1 MRNSSAKRQRGGG
14 QLGTPSERTVLQ
26 SPAPF
31 RQKSPQSAA
40 QERHSRAPAPP
51 GGRSPAAAPS
61 RPGRRGGGGGTLP
74 VYSRHFSERVRR
86 ARLPVR
92 IPPRPRARPGLP
104 ARKET
109 RTAREAPPLSGQ
121 LRNLIG
127 SRGVIG
133 SSLCRQPA
141 AMLCA
146 GQGAAAVGPCPRL
159 APGSPPGSEGRHG
172 PVQPG
177 TAQYGPAMS
186 CISHKAP
193 HHTAAP
199 SHSPAA
205 SSAAHPT
212 CPPTAPHRPPVGCG
226 AG

>member
-1 MRNSSAKRQRGGG
+1 M
-14 QLGTPSERTVLQ
+14 Q

-31 RQKSPQSAA
+31 RQRSPQSAA
-40 QERHSRAPAPP
+40 QPGPGSPRRPQPLSSPLPAGPP
-51 GGRSPAAAPS
+51 R
-61 RPGRRGGGGGTLP
+61 GRRRDTSRC
-74 VYSRHFSERVRR
+74 SRHFSERQRR
-86 ARLPVR
+86 ARLPAR
-92 IPPRPRARPGLP
+92 ILPQPRARPGLP

-109 RTAREAPPLSGQ
+109 PTAREAPPLSGQ

-127 SRGVIG
+127 SLRVIG

-177 TAQYGPAMS
+177 TARPGPAMS
-186 CISHKAP
+186 SISHKAP
-193 HHTAAP
+193 HHTAVP
-199 SHSPAA
+199 SHSPATG
-205 SSAAHPT
+205 SPAHPT
-212 CPPTAPHRPPVGCG
+212 RPPTAPHRPPVGCG
-226 AG
+226 AGQGAPAVPQRGYPHTTSPRSPKCTA